1 MALTI
6 TNGGA
11 AGGSGGGI
19 LYRTST
25 KIPSNQFLLRRNALF
40 PPSNEARTLHVVQAK
55 KSSFRTGRFDSKNR
69 RSSTTTKEQEEEE
82 EERNRMAEIER
93 DGPNVENAG
102 VAFDVDENLPELPGL
117 QPDFWEGPRWDPLGF
132 FLEYL
137 WAFGIAFAL
146 IACGI
151 AVTTYNE
158 GATDFKDTPAYKES
172 VQTQELLEEPE
183 ASNPDVFESNPTEV
197 APSLE

>member
-11 AGGSGGGI
+11 TCGTGGGI

-25 KIPSNQFLLRRNALF
+25 RTPSNQFLFRRNALF
-40 PPSNEARTLHVVQAK
+40 SPSKEARTLHVVHSK
-55 KSSFRTGRFDSKNR
+55 KSSFRIGRIDSKNR
-69 RSSTTTKEQEEEE
+69 RSSTSTKEQEEQEE
-82 EERNRMAEIER
+82 EERNRMAEIA
-93 DGPNVENAG
+93 ENAG

-117 QPDFWEGPRWDPLGF
+117 QPDFWEGQQWDPLGF

-137 WAFGIAFAL
+137 WAFGIAFAV

-172 VQTQELLEEPE
+172 VQTQEILEEPE